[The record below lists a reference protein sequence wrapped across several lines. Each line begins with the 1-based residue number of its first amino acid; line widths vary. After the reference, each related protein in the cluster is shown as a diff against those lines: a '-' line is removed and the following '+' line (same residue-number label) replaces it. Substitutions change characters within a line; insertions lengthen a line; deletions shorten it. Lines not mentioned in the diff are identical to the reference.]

1 MMIDMLIEGIRM
13 VVILVSFFTLSG
25 QRFFEQ
31 ERKQSIAIIVLII
44 VCVLLRGVSFSDIII
59 RFVYEIELLVF
70 YILICYKKERWLH
83 LMYMFMAYLAMDIAY
98 VLMAVATRWLTDIF
112 PEESYSILEQTTILV
127 LYVVLI
133 LLCPKV
139 MSFLRHGIGKITST
153 FFCEIGR
160 AHV

>member
-98 VLMAVATRWLTDIF
+98 VLMAVATRWLTDIIQF
-112 PEESYSILEQTTILV
+112 
-127 LYVVLI
+127 
-133 LLCPKV
+133 
-139 MSFLRHGIGKITST
+139 
-153 FFCEIGR
+153 
-160 AHV
+160 